1 MEPSISISVLS
12 EENAAVNTYIHGSV
26 FGDEETAD
34 NSKTVVCCH
43 FCDTAKENFAS
54 YTVLI

>member
-12 EENAAVNTYIHGSV
+12 EENAAVNTYIHGSI
-26 FGDEETAD
+26 FGDEEAAD
-34 NSKTVVCCH
+34 NSKTEVCCH
-43 FCDTAKENFAS
+43 FCDTTTENFAS